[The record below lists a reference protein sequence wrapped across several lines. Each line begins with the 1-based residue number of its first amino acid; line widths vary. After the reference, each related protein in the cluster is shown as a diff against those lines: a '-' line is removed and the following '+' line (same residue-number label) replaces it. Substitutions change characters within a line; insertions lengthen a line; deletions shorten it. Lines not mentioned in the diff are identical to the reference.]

1 MTSYAT
7 SRGTLV
13 RRMLG
18 GRSNVFLVSKD
29 GRHVLADTSTRAHWR
44 KLTERLNALSIGPGE
59 LSALVL
65 THAHFDHAGSAAMIR
80 ETYKAGIIISEREKD
95 LLESGT
101 NAPLDGALPLARFL
115 YRNIAKRFGL
125 LDRMPYEP
133 CRCDIAVRDRYG
145 LEGLGLGAYL
155 LLTPGHTSGSM
166 SLIVD
171 GEIAIAGD
179 ALFGVFPGSVLPPWA
194 IDKDELVRSW
204 KLLLD
209 TGCRLFLPSHGRP
222 RDRETLLK
230 QYKKYS
236 ARLV

>member
-1 MTSYAT
+1 MTPLTT
-7 SRGTLV
+7 SRGTIV
-13 RRMLG
+13 RRILG

-29 GRHVLADTSTRAHWR
+29 GRHVLVDTSTRAHWR
-44 KLTERLNALSIGPGE
+44 KLSKRLNALSIAPGG

-80 ETYKAGIIISEREKD
+80 STYNAAIIISGREAD
-95 LLESGT
+95 LLASGK
-101 NAPLDGALPLARFL
+101 NAPLDGAVPLTRFL
-115 YRNIAKRFGL
+115 YRNIGERLGL

-133 CRCDIAVRDRYG
+133 CRYDIAVRGRCG
-145 LEGLGLGAYL
+145 LEALGPGAYL
-155 LLTPGHTSGSM
+155 LPTPGHTSGSM

-179 ALFGVFPGSVLPPWA
+179 ALFGMFPGSALPPWA
-194 IDKDELVRSW
+194 IDRDELVRSW

-222 RDRETLLK
+222 RGRDLLLK

-236 ARLV
+236 R